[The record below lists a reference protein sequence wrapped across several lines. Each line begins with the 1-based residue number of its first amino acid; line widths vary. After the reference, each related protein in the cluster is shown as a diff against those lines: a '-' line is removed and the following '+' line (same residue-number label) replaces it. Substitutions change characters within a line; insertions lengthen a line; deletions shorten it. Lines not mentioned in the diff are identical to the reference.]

1 MAAAIVTVAQDANT
15 GPRFS
20 PPSFL
25 PSSSRNSE
33 LLEAE
38 EALGAFSKIFFF
50 FMRANLKVSIEFV
63 TILFLGQEARGIPA
77 P

>member
-15 GPRFS
+15 GPRFF

-25 PSSSRNSE
+25 PSPSRNSE

-38 EALGAFSKIFFF
+38 EALGAFFFLRLFFF
-50 FMRANLKVSIEFV
+50 
-63 TILFLGQEARGIPA
+63 
-77 P
+77 